1 VQNQDAITA
10 AMDRCRVKKY
20 FYTVFV
26 IRVFENRIAARRLSS
41 LAVLMKRWF
50 FEGDEFM
57 NLLRASAKGDLA
69 AVKKFVAEGVDV
81 NAADGSGRTPL
92 LEAVWAGH
100 IDVVKFLVEKGA
112 QVDLADKAGY
122 TPLMRACEEGHLPVV
137 TYLIGKGA
145 SVNSRGK
152 VKGTT
157 PLMLAAE
164 QGHVKV
170 LEVLVAHGAKI
181 NAVDQLEETAVS
193 RANQMNQDKAA
204 AFLESKGGRGKPERS
219 SLSHYASRDRGK
231 QSVKAALPQWSAAA
245 SESGMDDEEM
255 ERNAGGNEETPD
267 E

>member
-1 VQNQDAITA
+1 
-10 AMDRCRVKKY
+10 
-20 FYTVFV
+20 
-26 IRVFENRIAARRLSS
+26 
-41 LAVLMKRWF
+41 
-50 FEGDEFM
+50 M

-69 AVKKFVAEGVDV
+69 AVKKFIAEGVDV
-81 NAADGSGRTPL
+81 NVADGSGRTPL

-112 QVDLADKAGY
+112 KVDLADKVGY
-122 TPLMRACEEGHLPVV
+122 TPLMRACEEGHLQVV

-170 LEVLVAHGAKI
+170 LEALIAHGAKI

-193 RANQMNQDKAA
+193 RASHMNQNKAA

-219 SLSHYASRDRGK
+219 SLSHYASRDHGGK
-231 QSVKAALPQWSAAA
+231 QSVKADLPQWSAAA
-245 SESGMDDEEM
+245 SESGMDDEET
-255 ERNAGGNEETPD
+255 EGNAGNRGETP
-267 E
+267 EE